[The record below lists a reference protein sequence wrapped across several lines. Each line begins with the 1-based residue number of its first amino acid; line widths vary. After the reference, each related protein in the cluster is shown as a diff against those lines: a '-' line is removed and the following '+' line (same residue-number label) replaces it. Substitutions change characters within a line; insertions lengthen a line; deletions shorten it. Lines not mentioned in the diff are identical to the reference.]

1 MPAFAGMTGCHARS
15 HGGRPSLAFTELAQE
30 GFGAHI
36 LVDADK
42 SGHRAALR
50 KAARLLLCLLWI
62 SRTSRSAIMADERV
76 NPTAATDRS
85 QPPAPSPRAQE
96 RNAERLAA
104 TLALIAGFVD
114 AYGMIT
120 YGVYVSF
127 MSGNTTQTGYQAAEG
142 AFGPASL
149 SALAILFFVVGAF
162 AGTLIVEFSGRYS
175 RRVLYCVVAGALA
188 ALVGLTQFGMLPATF
203 AIAAI
208 SVAMGVMNNA
218 LSRVGAQAVSLTF
231 VTGSLSRV
239 GSSLALALRRA
250 PLRDAQGPWDTHL
263 RRALLLARLWLGFL
277 VGAFL
282 SGAGTPRYGAL
293 VLSAP
298 ALILAIL
305 AALDRPDPARGLSA
319 PF

>member
-1 MPAFAGMTGCHARS
+1 
-15 HGGRPSLAFTELAQE
+15 
-30 GFGAHI
+30 
-36 LVDADK
+36 
-42 SGHRAALR
+42 
-50 KAARLLLCLLWI
+50 
-62 SRTSRSAIMADERV
+62 MADELIK
-76 NPTAATDRS
+76 PTSATSPAAPELGAADCTG
-85 QPPAPSPRAQE
+85 RAQV
-96 RNAERLAA
+96 RSAERLAA
-104 TLALIAGFVD
+104 ALALIAGFID

-149 SALAILFFVVGAF
+149 SALAILFFVVGSF
-162 AGTLIVEFSGRYS
+162 AGTLLVEFAGRYA
-175 RRVLYCVVAGALA
+175 RRVLYCVVAAALA
-188 ALVGLTQFGMLPATF
+188 AIVGLTQFGMLPGAL

-263 RRALLLARLWLGFL
+263 RRALLLARLWVGFL

-282 SGAGTPRYGAL
+282 SGAVTPRYGAL

-298 ALILAIL
+298 ALILVIL
-305 AALDRPDPARGLSA
+305 AVLDRPDRLGG
-319 PF
+319 